1 MSSKQRYCEEE
12 QTQTD
17 MGTGESERWDKN
29 IEREHEGDTCE
40 AHYEGYEND
49 GYTNE
54 SLLGKA
60 QCSEPVPFLAH
71 AAALTQLAW

>member
-1 MSSKQRYCEEE
+1 MSTCSNNGANVLETTILRRGA
-12 QTQTD
+12 D
-17 MGTGESERWDKN
+17 ADRGESERWDKN

-54 SLLGKA
+54 S
-60 QCSEPVPFLAH
+60 
-71 AAALTQLAW
+71 